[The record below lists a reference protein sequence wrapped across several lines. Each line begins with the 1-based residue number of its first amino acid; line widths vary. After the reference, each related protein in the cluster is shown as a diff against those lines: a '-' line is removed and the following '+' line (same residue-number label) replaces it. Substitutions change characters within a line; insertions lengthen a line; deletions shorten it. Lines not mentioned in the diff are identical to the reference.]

1 MAVGVVADHGLL
13 CLDICFLHLFLLFSI
28 PWLFFLFSSVSLVLK
43 ATLLGLGKIVVWV
56 QMFSFKNVTLKNHEY
71 GVVAVS
77 F

>member
-1 MAVGVVADHGLL
+1 M
-13 CLDICFLHLFLLFSI
+13 

-56 QMFSFKNVTLKNHEY
+56 QMFSFKNVTLKNDEY

-77 F
+77 FWRYNRVHRALLPKGHLA